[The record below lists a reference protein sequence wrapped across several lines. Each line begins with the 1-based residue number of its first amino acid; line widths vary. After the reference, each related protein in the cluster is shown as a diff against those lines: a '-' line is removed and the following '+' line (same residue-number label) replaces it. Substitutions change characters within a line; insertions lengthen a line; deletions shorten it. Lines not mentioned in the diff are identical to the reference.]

1 MDSKNIYDLV
11 VIGGGAAGI
20 FASINAKTIKKEAKI
35 LILER
40 SSSLLAKVKISGG
53 SRCNVTNAC
62 YDLKEL
68 SKHYPRGEKELISAF
83 YVFQPKDMILWLES
97 RGVKLQIDDKKR
109 VFPLSNNS
117 LTIVDCFLDEAYKK
131 GIEISINQ
139 EIVDISKENDVF
151 EISLINSKK
160 ILCKKLLLATGSSE
174 KGFELAEKLGHLIKK
189 PIPSL
194 FSFKIQN
201 SKLFKDVCGISVFV
215 KVKIKNT
222 SFLQEGDLLFT
233 HEGFSGPCI
242 INLSSYAARYLYE
255 NKYRDSLIVNWT
267 ARPKDEIEQN
277 LTYFKKIYPKKT
289 LRNIK
294 IFNFP
299 KSLWTYLLR
308 DSEIKER
315 LLKDISNKDLKKIAD
330 ELYCDTYKIEGR
342 SINKQEF
349 VTCGGID
356 LKEVD
361 FKDMQSKI
369 CKNLYF
375 AGEILDVDGVTG
387 GYNLQNAWTTGY
399 IAGLNI

>member
-160 ILCKKLLLATGSSE
+160 YY
-174 KGFELAEKLGHLIKK
+174 
-189 PIPSL
+189 
-194 FSFKIQN
+194 
-201 SKLFKDVCGISVFV
+201 V
-215 KVKIKNT
+215 K
-222 SFLQEGDLLFT
+222 
-233 HEGFSGPCI
+233 
-242 INLSSYAARYLYE
+242 
-255 NKYRDSLIVNWT
+255 
-267 ARPKDEIEQN
+267 
-277 LTYFKKIYPKKT
+277 
-289 LRNIK
+289 
-294 IFNFP
+294 NF
-299 KSLWTYLLR
+299 
-308 DSEIKER
+308 
-315 LLKDISNKDLKKIAD
+315 
-330 ELYCDTYKIEGR
+330 
-342 SINKQEF
+342 F
-349 VTCGGID
+349 
-356 LKEVD
+356 
-361 FKDMQSKI
+361 
-369 CKNLYF
+369 
-375 AGEILDVDGVTG
+375 
-387 GYNLQNAWTTGY
+387 
-399 IAGLNI
+399 